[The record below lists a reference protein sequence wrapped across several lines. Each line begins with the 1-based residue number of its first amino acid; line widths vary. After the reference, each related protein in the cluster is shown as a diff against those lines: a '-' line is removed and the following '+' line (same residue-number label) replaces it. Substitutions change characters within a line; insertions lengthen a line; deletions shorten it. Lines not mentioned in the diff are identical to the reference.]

1 MPYRDSKLTRLLQDS
16 LGGNTKTVMIAAV
29 SPADDNY
36 EETLSTLRYASRAK
50 SIKNKPRINEDPKD
64 ALLRQYE
71 QEIQQL
77 KLMLNSMNQG
87 GGPNLELNLQMK
99 QMSESFKGV
108 MDREFNVE
116 DSVEALVQRLEKQGK
131 KVKIIEDNGQEE
143 EKAVAEHGAGPGEA
157 VHNSTTFHQRLEEI
171 EELEKQ
177 KLAAEEQKNAL
188 HDELKAKEEHL
199 TLELQQKDKL

>member
-1 MPYRDSKLTRLLQDS
+1 
-16 LGGNTKTVMIAAV
+16 MIAAI

-77 KLMLNSMNQG
+77 KLMLNQMNQG
-87 GGPNLELNLQMK
+87 GGPSVDLNQQMR
-99 QMSESFKGV
+99 QMCESFKGV

-143 EKAVAEHGAGPGEA
+143 EKAIAEHGAGPGELE
-157 VHNSTTFHQRLEEI
+157 HNGTTFHQRLEEI
-171 EELEKQ
+171 EELEQ
-177 KLAAEEQKNAL
+177 
-188 HDELKAKEEHL
+188 
-199 TLELQQKDKL
+199 